1 MSEVYSDLV
10 DCTNLFR
17 LQAAAWLLVLISAY
31 CWAFA
36 TQYESVMFINSFVIQ
51 LQSRLKCGLCSTACY
66 DVTLVKDV
74 LICEVRTAAPNK
86 ANHFAQSCS

>member
-51 LQSRLKCGLCSTACY
+51 LQSCY